1 MAEEAENADENS
13 EEGAKKGGIL
23 KWVIIGLAGVAI
35 VAASVF
41 GTLMFVGGGD
51 EEVAE
56 ESEAVVENPR
66 AIYYAV
72 NPNFQTNYQV
82 NGRQRL
88 FQVALTLVTRDSNVI
103 GALTKHGPSIRNKV
117 VILLSGQSFEKLQ
130 TLDGREAL
138 RQQLLEGIQEILN
151 NEIGKPG
158 IEGVLFTDFVMQ

>member
-13 EEGAKKGGIL
+13 EEEGAKKSGIL
-23 KWVIIGLAGVAI
+23 KWVIIGLAGVAV
-35 VAASVF
+35 VAATVF
-41 GTLMFVGGGD
+41 ATLMFVGGD
-51 EEVAE
+51 DEVAD
-56 ESEAVVENPR
+56 ESEPAVVDPK

-88 FQVALTLVTRDSNVI
+88 FQVALTLVTRDGSVI

-158 IEGVLFTDFVMQ
+158 VEKVLFTDFVMQ